1 MVQRN
6 RGKCKPELPE
16 THVTHEA
23 PINPRELERISRN
36 VAPGAWLIETERPIA
51 TLLGSCVAVCLWD
64 PQLKLGGMN
73 HFMLP
78 SYQKSSNHE
87 MDVLL
92 CGDFSMEALMN
103 GMLARGARKARVQAK
118 AFGGGAV
125 ISSLAGSGGI
135 GERNVAFAREWLALE
150 NIPLLASDFG
160 GTCSRKVIFDPGSG
174 EAFCKRGETT
184 ATIADA
190 EKAYQIRLARQA
202 QKKSNIELF

>member
-1 MVQRN
+1 V
-6 RGKCKPELPE
+6 PADPP
-16 THVTHEA
+16 A
-23 PINPRELERISRN
+23 NPRELERIARN
-36 VAPGAWLIETERPIA
+36 VVPGAWVIETERPIS

-64 PQLKLGGMN
+64 PQLKVGGMN

-92 CGDFSMEALMN
+92 CGDFCMEALIN

-125 ISSLAGSGGI
+125 ISSLTGVGI
-135 GERNVAFAREWLALE
+135 GERNAAFAKEWLARE
-150 NIPLLASDFG
+150 KIPLLASDFC
-160 GTCSRKVIFDPGSG
+160 GTWSRKIIFDPRNG

-184 ATIADA
+184 ATIAEA
-190 EKAYQIRLARQA
+190 EKAYQNTLLTQTA
-202 QKKSNIELF
+202 KKSNIELF